1 MLVELN
7 RVPTHQVSDPGSQS
21 YPEDPTASGPEN
33 VHYFDGL
40 TRFYFDTAAGAA
52 WANSTCYFDDFYFDK
67 VAGEPD
73 TYVSSVTPVHNGSAY
88 EVSWSAPKN
97 QDVRYNVRYSST
109 SMKTNGFTSGKDGGT
124 VSNPGNDYTGT
135 VWTSP
140 AMAEQ
145 QSFYVAIQPS
155 GQTAFTEIYIP
166 GMNSTTPSPAVS
178 CDINKDGKVDSQ
190 DVTLAQQASIGA
202 TACAADLD
210 GNGRCDAIDV
220 QRVIN
225 ASLGQT
231 CRVGQ

>member
-1 MLVELN
+1 
-7 RVPTHQVSDPGSQS
+7 
-21 YPEDPTASGPEN
+21 
-33 VHYFDGL
+33 
-40 TRFYFDTAAGAA
+40 
-52 WANSTCYFDDFYFDK
+52 
-67 VAGEPD
+67 
-73 TYVSSVTPVHNGSAY
+73 
-88 EVSWSAPKN
+88 
-97 QDVRYNVRYSST
+97 
-109 SMKTNGFTSGKDGGT
+109 
-124 VSNPGNDYTGT
+124 
-135 VWTSP
+135 
-140 AMAEQ
+140 MAEQ

-210 GNGRCDAIDV
+210 GNGRCDAVDV